1 MDSTT
6 QSSEKNHSRSQD
18 MHCLPDIRYVNGK
31 PRQCPTVTKHK
42 SQQTKKNKSKTKHNP
57 GQYCSPTTMVIILSM
72 GLLMG
77 PKNTPPSLGLDLVTT
92 VLPWSCHA
100 AASFLTPF
108 ATDPLFVSCAC
119 HISSWG
125 AEMRV
130 GATLIISHSNQ
141 HERVGMRVDATL
153 IKAHCNQ
160 H

>member
-1 MDSTT
+1 MRSRTT
-6 QSSEKNHSRSQD
+6 KYHDEWRIYRRLNDTIHERKSSS
-18 MHCLPDIRYVNGK
+18 MFNGQK
-31 PRQCPTVTKHK
+31 TQIATN
-42 SQQTKKNKSKTKHNP
+42 KKEQKQNKAHP

-77 PKNTPPSLGLDLVTT
+77 PKNIPPSLGLDLVTT

-108 ATDPLFVSCAC
+108 ATDRLFVSCAC

-125 AEMRV
+125 AGMRV
-130 GATLIISHSNQ
+130 DATLKIAHSNQ

-153 IKAHCNQ
+153 IKALCNQ